1 MLFLCIE
8 IEKLL
13 NAGGGKKDLYM
24 SISTHC
30 IADEEND
37 EVTEAKELFQL
48 NVVKAGG
55 I

>member
-1 MLFLCIE
+1 
-8 IEKLL
+8 
-13 NAGGGKKDLYM
+13 M
-24 SISTHC
+24 SDVSTHC
-30 IADEEND
+30 IADEEDD